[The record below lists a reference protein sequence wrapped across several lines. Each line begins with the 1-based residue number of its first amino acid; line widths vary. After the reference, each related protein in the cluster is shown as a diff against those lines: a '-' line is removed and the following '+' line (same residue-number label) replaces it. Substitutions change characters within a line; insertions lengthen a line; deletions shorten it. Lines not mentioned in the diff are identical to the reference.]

1 MSLSTSRKPTGDR
14 PAIVLLAEDNE
25 TDVEL
30 TRLAFEQGKY
40 PVQLHVAVD
49 GEDCLAF
56 LEKQGRYT
64 DAPTPDIVLLD
75 LHMPRMNGLEVLE
88 RLSRPATAPQVPII
102 VLTTSDSDR
111 DIDAAYRLRC
121 NGYVIKPVGFANFL
135 EVIRVLQAYWFDLV
149 ELPQRPPAH

>member
-1 MSLSTSRKPTGDR
+1 MNITSGRKGIDHR

-30 TRLAFEQGKY
+30 TRLAFEQGGYK
-40 PVQLHVAVD
+40 VQLHVAVD
-49 GEDCLAF
+49 GEECLAF
-56 LEKQGRYT
+56 LEKQGRYV

-88 RLSRPATAPQVPII
+88 RLSHPAAPQVPII

-111 DIDAAYRLRC
+111 DIDTAYRLRC
-121 NGYVIKPVGFANFL
+121 NGYVIKPAGFASFIEVVRGL
-135 EVIRVLQAYWFDLV
+135 EAYWFGLV
-149 ELPQRPPAH
+149 ELPQRPAAH